1 MLAAVAG
8 LGFAAVNAP
17 GCAHFRS
24 ALGRPAETQRLL
36 LRAYLDRNRETAF
49 GRAHGFG
56 RLRTYEDFAAAVP
69 PRSYDELEPW
79 ILRAARGEPRVL
91 TSDQVLRL
99 EPTSGSTRAAK
110 WIPYT
115 AGLQAELRRAVAPW
129 LGDLV
134 WREPSLA
141 LGRAYWSIS
150 PAAGFMPPPPEGIGV
165 PVGFEDDT
173 AYLGGLAQR
182 LAAATLAVP
191 SAVRHVAH
199 VESFRYVTLLFL
211 LQARDLALISVW
223 HPSFLTL
230 LLEALPRHFEGLV
243 GDLRAGTLS
252 PPRALGAGVAGA
264 LRARLRPAPSRA
276 AQVARADPL
285 DLVALWP
292 RLRVVSAWAEAHAAL
307 PAARLQERL
316 GPRVRLEPKGL
327 LATEA
332 CVSIPWGER
341 RVLAVRSHFFEFEQA
356 DGRLVPVE
364 RAEDGGE
371 YAVVV
376 TTAGGLWRYRMH
388 DRVRVRGFAG
398 RTPALEFLG
407 KQDHVC
413 DRRGEKL
420 HEAFVAAALG
430 PPLATA
436 GARFALL
443 APEEDGRGCGYTL
456 FVELEQPP
464 GPPADLAREAE
475 AALCAN
481 PYYAHAR
488 RLGQLRA
495 LGLFVVARGGEEA
508 WLRRA
513 TAEGRRAGD
522 VKPLLLSPRD
532 DWASV
537 FDGRRPG

>member
-8 LGFAAVNAP
+8 LGFAAVNLP
-17 GCAHFRS
+17 GFARFRS
-24 ALGRPAETQRLL
+24 ALGRPAETQRRR
-36 LRAYLDRNRETAF
+36 LRAYLERNRDTAF
-49 GRAHGFG
+49 GREHGFA
-56 RLRTYEDFAAAVP
+56 RLRSYEDFAAAVP

-79 ILRAARGEPRVL
+79 VLRAARGEPRVL
-91 TSDQVLRL
+91 SADEVLRL

-115 AGLQAELRRAVAPW
+115 AGLQGELRRAVAPW
-129 LGDLV
+129 LCDLV
-134 WREPSLA
+134 RREPGVA

-150 PAAGFMPPPPEGIGV
+150 PSAGFAPPPPEGTVV

-191 SAVRHVAH
+191 STVRHVAD

-211 LQARDLALISVW
+211 LHARDLALVSVW

-230 LLEALPRHFEGLV
+230 LLEALPRHFERLV
-243 GDLRAGTLS
+243 ADLRAGTLG
-252 PPRALGAGVAGA
+252 PPGPLPASVAA
-264 LRARLRPAPSRA
+264 PLQARLRPAPGRA
-276 AQVARADPL
+276 SEIARAGPL
-285 DLVALWP
+285 DVAAIWP

-307 PAARLQERL
+307 PAAQLRRRL

-341 RVLAVRSHFFEFEQA
+341 RVLAVRSHLFELEQA
-356 DGRLVPVE
+356 DGRLVPADG
-364 RAEDGGE
+364 AEDGGE

-430 PPLATA
+430 PPLAAA

-464 GPPADLAREAE
+464 GPPAGLAREAE

-481 PYYAHAR
+481 PHYAHAR
-488 RLGQLRA
+488 QLGQLRA
-495 LGLFVVARGGEEA
+495 LGIFVVARGGEEA